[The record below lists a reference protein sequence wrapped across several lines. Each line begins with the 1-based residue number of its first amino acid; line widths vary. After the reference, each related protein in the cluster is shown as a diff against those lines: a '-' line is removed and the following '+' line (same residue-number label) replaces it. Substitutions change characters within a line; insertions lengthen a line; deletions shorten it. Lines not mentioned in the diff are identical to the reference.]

1 MPAPRRSGRRPGPS
15 GTREAILAAARRQ
28 FAAQG
33 YDRTSMRGI
42 AAEAGVDQALV
53 AHFFGA
59 KQQLFVEVVRLP
71 FEPSDLLPLLLEGDR
86 ETLGE
91 RLAGFVAS
99 VLESP
104 EGRARV
110 LGVVRAAASEPEAA
124 RMLREF
130 LRGEL
135 WAPLAEQLGA
145 EDAELRVTLA
155 GSQIVGMVMARHVIE
170 VEPLA
175 ELSSGELVTL
185 LAPTLQRY
193 LVGELRRS

>member
-1 MPAPRRSGRRPGPS
+1 MAAPRRSGRRPGPS

-71 FEPSDLLPLLLEGDR
+71 FEPSELLPLLLEGDR

-110 LGVVRAAASEPEAA
+110 LGIVRAAASEPEAA

-135 WAPLAEQLGA
+135 LAPLAQQLGV

-175 ELSSGELVTL
+175 ALSSGELAAL

>member
-1 MPAPRRSGRRPGPS
+1 MAAPRRSGRRPGPS

-71 FEPSDLLPLLLEGDR
+71 FEPSELLPVLLEGDR

-110 LGVVRAAASEPEAA
+110 LGIVRAAASEPEAA

-135 WAPLAEQLGA
+135 LAPLAQQLGV

-175 ELSSGELVTL
+175 ALSSGELAAL